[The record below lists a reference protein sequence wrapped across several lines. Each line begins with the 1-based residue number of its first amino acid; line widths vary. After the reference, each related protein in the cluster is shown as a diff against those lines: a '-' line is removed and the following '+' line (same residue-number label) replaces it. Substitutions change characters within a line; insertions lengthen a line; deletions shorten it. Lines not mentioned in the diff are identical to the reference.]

1 MVGNKS
7 INYGDFFRTLTLDT
21 GLRIMLPKN
30 EKNII
35 LIHVGLRKKNENQV
49 LICAFTIFNLVRK
62 QS

>member
-7 INYGDFFRTLTLDT
+7 INYGDFFRTLTPDT
-21 GLRIMLPKN
+21 RLRIMLPKN
-30 EKNII
+30 EKKSLSDRCRIK
-35 LIHVGLRKKNENQV
+35 KKNENQV